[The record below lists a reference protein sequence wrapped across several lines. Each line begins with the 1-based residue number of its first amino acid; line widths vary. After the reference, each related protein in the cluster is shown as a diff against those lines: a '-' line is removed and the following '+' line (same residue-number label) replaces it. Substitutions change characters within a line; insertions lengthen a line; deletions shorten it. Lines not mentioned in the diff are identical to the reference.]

1 MFDNLFRNIT
11 PVTRNIIILNVI
23 VFALANTVFPQL
35 NDYFSAYFPSS
46 PNFKTYQIV
55 THMFMHSGIMH
66 IAFNMLTLA
75 SFGPLLERFLGE
87 KKFLILY
94 FLSGFGALFLNLAW
108 DYYQI
113 SQIINELNA
122 QQIDISL
129 LYSESDIIKNHLTDV
144 DIYNIFLQNDISSLF
159 KQAMLSRMVGASG
172 ALFGVV
178 AAFTALYP
186 DAEMM
191 IMFIPFPI
199 KAKILLPIVIIGSVF
214 LGINN
219 VGGIAHFAHIGGA
232 IVGYILIKIWGRN
245 RYRIN

>member
-23 VFALANTVFPQL
+23 VFALANTVFPQMNYSL
-35 NDYFSAYFPSS
+35 AAYFPLS
-46 PNFKTYQIV
+46 PEFKSWQII
-55 THMFMHSGIMH
+55 THMFMHGSIMH

-87 KKFLILY
+87 KKYILLY
-94 FLSGFGALFLNLAW
+94 FLSGLGAYALNSLW
-108 DYYQI
+108 IYYEMVNNG
-113 SQIINELNA
+113 NEFMN
-122 QQIDISL
+122 
-129 LYSESDIIKNHLTDV
+129 V
-144 DIYNIFLQNDISSLF
+144 
-159 KQAMLSRMVGASG
+159 AMLGASG
-172 ALFGVV
+172 AIFGVV

-186 DAEMM
+186 NAEMM

-199 KAKILLPIVIIGSVF
+199 KAKILLPIVIVGSIY

-219 VGGIAHFAHIGGA
+219 VGGVAHFAHIGGA
-232 IVGYILIKIWGRN
+232 LVGYILIKIWGRN

>member
-11 PVTRNIIILNVI
+11 PITKNIIIINVI
-23 VFALANTVFPQL
+23 VFILANTLFPKMY
-35 NDYFSAYFPSS
+35 DYLVVYFPLA
-46 PNFKTYQIV
+46 PQFKSWQII
-55 THMFMHSGIMH
+55 THMFMHGGIMH

-87 KKFLILY
+87 KKYIILY
-94 FLSGFGALFLNLAW
+94 FLSGLGAFALNSLW
-108 DYYQI
+108 IYYETI
-113 SQIINELNA
+113 STGHFEN
-122 QQIDISL
+122 
-129 LYSESDIIKNHLTDV
+129 V
-144 DIYNIFLQNDISSLF
+144 
-159 KQAMLSRMVGASG
+159 AMLGASG
-172 ALFGVV
+172 AIFGVV

-186 DAEMM
+186 NAEMM

-199 KAKILLPIVIIGSVF
+199 KAKILLPIVIIGSIY

-219 VGGIAHFAHIGGA
+219 IGGVAHFAHIGGA

>member
-23 VFALANTVFPQL
+23 VFALANTVFPQM
-35 NDYFSAYFPSS
+35 NDSLAAYFPLS
-46 PNFKTYQIV
+46 PEFKSWQII
-55 THMFMHSGIMH
+55 THMFMHGSIMH

-87 KKFLILY
+87 KKYILLY
-94 FLSGFGALFLNLAW
+94 FLSGLGAYALNSLW
-108 DYYQI
+108 IYYEIVSTNQF
-113 SQIINELNA
+113 INIA
-122 QQIDISL
+122 
-129 LYSESDIIKNHLTDV
+129 
-144 DIYNIFLQNDISSLF
+144 
-159 KQAMLSRMVGASG
+159 MVGASG
-172 ALFGVV
+172 AIFGVV

-199 KAKILLPIVIIGSVF
+199 KAKILLPIVIIGSIY

-219 VGGIAHFAHIGGA
+219 FGNIAHFAHIGGA

>member
-23 VFALANTVFPQL
+23 VFALANTVFPQMNESL
-35 NDYFSAYFPSS
+35 AAYFPLS
-46 PNFKTYQIV
+46 PEFKSWQII
-55 THMFMHSGIMH
+55 THMFMHGSIMH

-87 KKFLILY
+87 KKYILLY
-94 FLSGFGALFLNLAW
+94 FLSGLGAYALNSLW
-108 DYYQI
+108 IYYEIVSTNQF
-113 SQIINELNA
+113 INVA
-122 QQIDISL
+122 
-129 LYSESDIIKNHLTDV
+129 
-144 DIYNIFLQNDISSLF
+144 
-159 KQAMLSRMVGASG
+159 MVGASG
-172 ALFGVV
+172 AIFGVV

-199 KAKILLPIVIIGSVF
+199 KAKILLPIVIVGSVF

>member
-23 VFALANTVFPQL
+23 VFALANTVFPQM
-35 NDYFSAYFPSS
+35 NDNLAAYFPLS
-46 PNFKTYQIV
+46 PEFKSWQII
-55 THMFMHSGIMH
+55 THMFMHGSIMH

-87 KKFLILY
+87 KKYILLY
-94 FLSGFGALFLNLAW
+94 FLSGLGAYALNSLW
-108 DYYQI
+108 IYYEIVSTNQF
-113 SQIINELNA
+113 INIA
-122 QQIDISL
+122 
-129 LYSESDIIKNHLTDV
+129 
-144 DIYNIFLQNDISSLF
+144 
-159 KQAMLSRMVGASG
+159 MVGASG
-172 ALFGVV
+172 AIFGVV

-199 KAKILLPIVIIGSVF
+199 KAKILLPIVIVGSIF

-232 IVGYILIKIWGRN
+232 IVGYIFIKIWGRN